1 MDMKSGLTR
10 AALLATGLMLLP
22 PSFVTFDAIAVAQ
35 TPAAA
40 ASQLGTVKEVSGNEI
55 TLTDKA
61 GQSIKVSVDGA
72 AKILQ
77 LAPGSTDLKTA
88 QPSTMSEV
96 AVGDRVLVTGKA
108 GDSAGTFNA
117 MRVILMK
124 SADIAQKNAQEQ
136 ADWQKRGGGGIVAA
150 IPAPGT
156 LTISAG
162 AKKIQVTTTP
172 STVYRRYAGDSVKFE
187 DAAIGTA
194 AQIQVG
200 DQLRVRGDKS
210 DDGTSIKADEIVS
223 GSFKNLAGTI
233 SKIDA
238 ASGTITMKDLATKK
252 VVTVKLTANSAV
264 HRLPERAAAMLPRVP
279 LVALDQR
286 VLVPVQVVLVQVV
299 VRRHV
304 LQAMRQQ
311 AMRRQEAMDLERE
324 QAAAVAEVP
333 AWISP
338 RWLPGCQRSQSP
350 ISKPVTP

>member
-10 AALLATGLMLLP
+10 AALLATGLMFLP
-22 PSFVTFDAIAVAQ
+22 PSFVISDAIAVAQ

-72 AKILQ
+72 AKVLQ

-108 GDSAGTFNA
+108 GDSAGTFTA

-136 ADWQKRGGGGIVAA
+136 ADWQKRGSGGIVAA

-210 DDGTSIKADEIVS
+210 DDGASITAD
-223 GSFKNLAGTI
+223 G
-233 SKIDA
+233 DRQ
-238 ASGTITMKDLATKK
+238 
-252 VVTVKLTANSAV
+252 
-264 HRLPERAAAMLPRVP
+264 RLLQEPRG
-279 LVALDQR
+279 
-286 VLVPVQVVLVQVV
+286 
-299 VRRHV
+299 HN
-304 LQAMRQQ
+304 
-311 AMRRQEAMDLERE
+311 
-324 QAAAVAEVP
+324 
-333 AWISP
+333 
-338 RWLPGCQRSQSP
+338 
-350 ISKPVTP
+350 